1 MSYLE
6 EGYYSD
12 RPLAAN
18 ALPAERVAFIRKT
31 YAHLAGAILAFAA
44 LETLLI
50 TSGLGL
56 EIIRTLFGGTGGLL
70 VLMVL
75 FIGGGYLAQYW
86 AQAATSRGM
95 QYAGLG
101 LYVVLQ
107 AIICLPLLY
116 IASTSPYFEGQNV
129 IAKAGLLTMG
139 VFAGLSMAV
148 FVTRQDFSFLGPIL
162 SVAGFLALGLILIAM
177 FFPGS
182 GLSLGTWFSFAMVGL
197 AAAYIIYD
205 TSNVLH
211 RYRTDQYVGAS
222 LQLFASVALMF
233 YYILRIVMNSSGRD

>member
-12 RPLAAN
+12 RPIAAN
-18 ALPAERVAFIRKT
+18 ALPAERVTFIRRT

-50 TSGLGL
+50 TSGVGL
-56 EIIRTLFGGTGGLL
+56 EIMRTLFGGSGGML

-86 AQAATSRGM
+86 AHAATSRAM

-101 LYVVLQ
+101 LYVLLQ

-116 IASTSPYFEGQNV
+116 IASTSPYFEGQNI
-129 IAKAGLLTMG
+129 IAKAGLLTLG
-139 VFAGLSMAV
+139 VFAGLSVAV
-148 FVTRQDFSFLGPIL
+148 FLTRQDFSFLGPVL

-177 FFPGS
+177 FFPGT
-182 GLSLGTWFSFAMVGL
+182 GLGLGTWFSFAMVGL
-197 AAAYIIYD
+197 AAAFIIYD

-211 RYRTDQYVGAS
+211 HYRTDQYVGAA

-233 YYILRIVMNSSGRD
+233 FYILRIMLSSSSRD